1 MTDDAFDAARAVARM
16 VYEKNVEIPTG
27 KSYVSVNIFRP
38 TGDEKVPALLG
49 VSPYGKDL
57 HTKNGFPE
65 IWEEMKDHLSPHFNA
80 TSSLSLHTWET
91 NDPEIWVP
99 WGYGCVR
106 MDTPGSGK
114 SPGTIDSYSP
124 IEARSV
130 YDAIEWCAAQPWCNG
145 KVALMGISYLAI
157 IQWRVAA
164 ERPPHLTCICPW
176 EGEFDYYRE
185 WARHGGILSNVFTEL
200 WYPSQVLSL
209 QNGFRGSTYNDL
221 DDPSAPIGGPQDLS
235 DAELQANRV
244 DLVQEYRDREMDG
257 PWYRDRSGD
266 YEKNDLP
273 ILSAANW
280 GGQGLHGRGNF
291 EGFGLSPSAE
301 KWLRVHGGNHRD
313 AFYLPDGEALQK
325 EFFDHYL
332 RGVDNGWQ
340 NKPRVM
346 LKVRRIDDTFF
357 ERDEHEWPLAR
368 TQWTKQYLDLD
379 AGALADA
386 PPGAGQ
392 SATYKGM
399 GRGVRLSTAPFAEE
413 TEITGPIAAKLFVA
427 SSTDDMDIFCT
438 LRAVGPDGKEATF
451 IASVEPQAPVANG
464 WLRVSHRKLDP
475 ARTTEYRPW
484 HTHDEKQPLTPC
496 EIYEVDVEIWP
507 TCLVIP
513 AGYTLELV
521 IEGKDFARDDM
532 ERDPIYEQ
540 LTERMVSFAGREWSD
555 LFRGMGLFL
564 HNDPQDR
571 PEATF
576 NGDNTIYAGP
586 DHPSYLLLPVI
597 PAR

>member
-1 MTDDAFDAARAVARM
+1 MVTKSFSVPQAVAGM
-16 VYEKNVEIPTG
+16 VYEKNVHIPTG
-27 KSYVSVNIFRP
+27 DSHVSVNIFRP
-38 TGDEKVPALLG
+38 TGDEKVPALIG

-57 HTKNGFPE
+57 HTRDGFPE

-80 TSSLSLHTWET
+80 ASSLSLHTWET

-99 WGYGCVR
+99 WGYACVR

-114 SPGTIDSYSP
+114 SPGTIDCYSP
-124 IEARSV
+124 TEAQAT

-164 ERPPHLTCICPW
+164 EQPPHLTCICPW

-200 WYPSQVLSL
+200 WYPTQVLAL
-209 QNGFRGSTYNDL
+209 QNGFRGSKYHDL
-221 DDPSAPIGGPQDLS
+221 DDADSPIGGPQDLS
-235 DAELQANRV
+235 DAQLQANRV
-244 DLVQEYRDREMDG
+244 DLMQEYRDREMDDQ
-257 PWYRDRSGD
+257 WYRDRSGV
-266 YEKNDLP
+266 YEKNTLP

-291 EGFGLSPSAE
+291 EGFALSPSSE

-332 RGVDNGWQ
+332 RGIDNGWE
-340 NKPRVM
+340 NKGSVM
-346 LKVRRIDDTFF
+346 LKVRQIDDTFV

-368 TQWTKQYLDLD
+368 TQWTKQYIDVG
-379 AGALADA
+379 AGSLRDDA
-386 PPGAGQ
+386 PADEAA
-392 SATYKGM
+392 ATYEGM
-399 GRGVRLSTAPFAEE
+399 GRGIRLRTTPFAEE
-413 TEITGPIAAKLFVA
+413 TEITGPLAAKLFVS
-427 SSTDDMDIFCT
+427 SSTEDMDIFCT
-438 LRAVGPDGKEATF
+438 LRALAPDGTEATF
-451 IASVEPQAPVANG
+451 IASVEPAAPVANG
-464 WLRVSHRKLDP
+464 WLRVSHRKLDTDRST
-475 ARTTEYRPW
+475 AYRPW
-484 HTHDEKQPLTPC
+484 HTHDEKQPLTPG

-507 TCLVIP
+507 TCLVVP

-532 ERDPIYEQ
+532 ERDPTYAA
-540 LTERMVSFAGREWSD
+540 LADRMAAFAGRNWTD
-555 LFRGMGLFL
+555 LFKGMGLFL
-564 HNDPQDR
+564 HNDPADR
-571 PEATF
+571 PEAIF
-576 NGDNTIYAGP
+576 NGDNTIYSGP
-586 DHPSYLLLPVI
+586 DHRSYLLLPVI